1 MKQCPSQEG
10 ELNITITKI
19 EFMNHQMLAL
29 TLFLINPK
37 VYINIPALEKAASCR
52 LARPVN
58 MYPRFLMFF
67 ILFRYI
73 LGSTFDT
80 LPK

>member
-19 EFMNHQMLAL
+19 EFMLAL
-29 TLFLINPK
+29 TVFLINPK

-58 MYPRFLMFF
+58 MYPWFLMFF